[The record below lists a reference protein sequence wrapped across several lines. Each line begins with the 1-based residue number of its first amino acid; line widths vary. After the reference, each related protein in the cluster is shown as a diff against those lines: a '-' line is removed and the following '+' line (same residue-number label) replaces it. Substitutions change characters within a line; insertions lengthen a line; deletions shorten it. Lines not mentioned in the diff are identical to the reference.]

1 MKHADG
7 RTRDVLVVGG
17 GLNGLAS
24 AWQLARLG
32 AGRIAVLERFRPGH
46 RFGSSHGAA
55 RVIRTTYPSAVYA
68 NLMRI
73 ANAEEWPRLERSAE
87 EPLIHRHG
95 GIFFGPAG
103 GLYDGYAEA
112 MAAFPDE
119 VDRLSPS
126 EAARRFPGFRFE
138 DAAGA
143 LWDRSAG
150 VIAAART
157 LRALDRLC
165 RSAGVEIL
173 EETRVTGIAPGP
185 EAIRVATDRGT
196 HRAERVVVTAGAWT
210 ATLVPELSRRLT
222 VKRQHVGFYRLG
234 TDRADVSPERF
245 PIWAYLGRE
254 EDDFY
259 YGLPEFEREGVKAA
273 RHVTSGGEGDDPDAV
288 REPSE
293 PALGDLDAFVARLFT
308 APVEARV
315 GAETCLYTNAPNE
328 DFILDRHPS
337 DPRIVIGAGF
347 SGHGFKFGPLTGRI
361 LAELCLHGRTSVP
374 PFEANRRVFAFP

>member
-1 MKHADG
+1 MEHDDG
-7 RTRDVLVVGG
+7 LTHDVLVVGG
-17 GLNGLAS
+17 GLNGLAA

-46 RFGSSHGAA
+46 VFGSSHGAA

-68 NLMRI
+68 NLMRV
-73 ANAEEWPRLERSAE
+73 ANAEEWPRLEQAAG

-112 MAAFPDE
+112 MAVFPEE

-126 EAARRFPGFRFE
+126 EAASRYPGFRFE
-138 DAAGA
+138 DPAGV
-143 LWDRSAG
+143 LWDRTAG

-185 EAIRVATDRGT
+185 GAVRVATDRGT
-196 HRAERVVVTAGAWT
+196 QRAERVIVTAGPWT

-222 VKRQHVGFYRLG
+222 VKRQHVGYYRLG
-234 TDRADVSPERF
+234 MGRSDVSPERF

-259 YGLPEFEREGVKAA
+259 YGLPEFERVGVKAA
-273 RHVTSGGEGDDPDAV
+273 RHVTSGGAGDDPDAD

-293 PALGDLDAFVARLFT
+293 PVLQDLDAFVRRLFT
-308 APVEARV
+308 ASVEERIA
-315 GAETCLYTNAPNE
+315 AETCLYTNAPNE

-361 LAELCLHGRTSVP
+361 LAELSLHGRTTVE
-374 PFEANRRVFAFP
+374 PFESNRRVFAFP